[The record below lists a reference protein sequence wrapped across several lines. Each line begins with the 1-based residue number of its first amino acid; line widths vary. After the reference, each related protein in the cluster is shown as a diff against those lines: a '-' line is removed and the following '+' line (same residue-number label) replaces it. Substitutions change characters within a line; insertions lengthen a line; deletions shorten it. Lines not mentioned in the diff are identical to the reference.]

1 MSTFSFDTN
10 GMEARTLEYSNVE
23 KSEGIDTLFGIEIL
37 INNQI
42 RDIDDILANSGLTE
56 FSSLG
61 FVSRETEL
69 EELCANLHILGNY
82 PRNLISELYD
92 GYDLDYY
99 NGVSECRSN
108 LEAIELNEFGYTEGR
123 ERTVKMNPADKLS
136 NLYYSVKDY
145 YGDLN
150 NVPLDTLM
158 GLYRVTS
165 DDEYKSEV
173 EKQLRDRL
181 RALHEA
187 NAVNCELDALFPY
200 FDEEEAIEKY
210 ESENPEVI
218 EKFNV
223 WFETDKDNNL
233 TEIDQ
238 MYIKYYV
245 YTAPDEYRS
254 IFLNNM
260 DKVTIKTTALEKG
273 APHYTTGDGLY
284 LRYQGDF
291 MFCEVGSYIV
301 LYHEFGHGSDDM
313 GASVEISYINS
324 KGEDDKLEAYGTML
338 YTQDVILPAD
348 AVLPPVGASVISTS
362 SHSQQVNFTTEGAI
376 IYDIYFNKSNP
387 HSALAIAND
396 WVVNAGYAGNA
407 ELVAEALYNRVDSS
421 TLSFDDQKLYS
432 AVVSDM
438 QNGPMGTDYEA
449 VTDIYGGESDNTLIN
464 QSGKDVWKHKSSYW
478 SEENNPLNFR
488 PGKELWAEWYSYI
501 MTGDEV
507 KINNTKEYLPTACQ
521 LMEGYAVELSK
532 E

>member
-123 ERTVKMNPADKLS
+123 ERTVKMDPAEKLS

-150 NVPLDTLM
+150 NVPIDTLM

-200 FDEEEAIEKY
+200 FDVEEAIEKY

-245 YTAPDEYRS
+245 YTASDDYRT

-260 DKVTIKTTALEKG
+260 DKVTIVTTVLEKG
-273 APHYTTGDGLY
+273 AAHYSDGEGLY
-284 LRYQGDF
+284 YRYQGNF
-291 MFCEVGSYIV
+291 LFCTKGPYIT

-313 GASVEISYINS
+313 GASIEIPYINS
-324 KGEDDKLEAYGTML
+324 KGKEASFDAWGSML

-348 AVLPPVGASVISTS
+348 AVLPPVGANVISTS
-362 SHSQQVNFTTEGAI
+362 SHSQVVSMTSEGAI
-376 IYDIYFNKSNP
+376 FYDVYFNKSNP
-387 HSALAIAND
+387 HSALAIANSK
-396 WVVNAGYAGNA
+396 VVNDGYSGNA
-407 ELVAEALYNRVDSS
+407 ENVVEALYNGIDSS
-421 TLSFDDQKLYS
+421 TLSYDDKKLYDK
-432 AVVSDM
+432 VVMEM
-438 QNGPMGTDYEA
+438 QNGPAGEDYEA
-449 VTDIYGGESDNTLIN
+449 VTDI
-464 QSGKDVWKHKSSYW
+464 V
-478 SEENNPLNFR
+478 R
-488 PGKELWAEWYSYI
+488 
-501 MTGDEV
+501 
-507 KINNTKEYLPTACQ
+507 
-521 LMEGYAVELSK
+521 
-532 E
+532 